1 MIVLRQN
8 NYSKK
13 EKSDLKETRIGIGWL
28 QDKMGKNEA
37 EETFRD
43 INDQINEDYKLD
55 KSDEEIIKNAKKA
68 GKRSV
73 VKRNILPQAKKA
85 LIKGVPAAAAT
96 YLLTKNSKLRNS
108 LLEKAGVD
116 LNSQK
121 VNKVLKSLD
130 KNKVGITAGV
140 GSVAAGIELM
150 KEKNVPRVR
159 KQVKAAKNAGE
170 ITAKQRLKK
179 KNSKEKEKQ
188 EEEK

>member
-1 MIVLRQN
+1 MIILRQN

-68 GKRSV
+68 GKKSV

-159 KQVKAAKNAGE
+159 NQVKAAKNAGE

-179 KNSKEKEKQ
+179 KRAEKEKQ
-188 EEEK
+188 